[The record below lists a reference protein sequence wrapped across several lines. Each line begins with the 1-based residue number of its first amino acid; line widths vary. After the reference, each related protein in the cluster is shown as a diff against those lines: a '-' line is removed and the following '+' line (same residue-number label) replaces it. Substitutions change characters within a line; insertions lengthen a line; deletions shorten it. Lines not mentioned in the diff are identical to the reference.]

1 MSNLRTALLWLCCIC
16 ALPSFT
22 VAFGDELAG
31 SATDAPQDPQKLNFF
46 EQKIRPVLVQ
56 HCYSCHSAEAREIRG
71 GLLLDSREGLRIG
84 GDSGPALVAGQ
95 PEASELIRALKHES
109 VEMPPDQKLA
119 DSVIQDFEAW
129 IRDGAVDPRSG
140 GTVVVRQK
148 TDIEAGR
155 RFWSFQPLQQMSV
168 PVEGDGWAGNEVDRF
183 IAAKHRQSGITAP
196 PADAGADVILKRLHI
211 VLTGLL
217 PTPEQQ
223 ENFAQK
229 YSQTPDAA
237 VAEVVDSLLNS
248 PRFGERWGRHW
259 LDAVRFAESTGGGR
273 SMMLPDAWRFR
284 DYVIRSFQQDKP
296 YSQLIREHLAGDL
309 LPASSDEQHDDQ
321 VIGAG
326 YLMLGAINY
335 EEQDK
340 EQLRMDVVD
349 EQIDSM
355 GRTFLGMTLGCARC
369 HDHKFDPVPAED
381 YYALA
386 GIFRSTRS
394 LTPGNVCGW
403 VTKPL
408 RQGIDHAASSAWT
421 ARDRELEQQISELRK
436 QAVASAVPA
445 VSEVPGIFVDDDQ
458 AMLEGEWTSSMFQ
471 PPFRGI
477 GYRHSGQPRKGLTA
491 TYPVEIPA
499 DGEYAVRMLI
509 NHGSSRSEQV
519 PVVIFHADGETE
531 LKVNQQLKPASED
544 GFMELGRFRFE
555 AGMSA
560 KVVVNASAAS
570 PGHVIIDAMH
580 WVPAT
585 QLSSPDRRV
594 AQGLTGSPP
603 AVVDSKRPAPQA
615 VPSAQIKKLEELRK
629 EHAKKKPAQ
638 PVAMC
643 VEDEQEVADCPVHVR
658 GEIRNHGSVVPR
670 GFLQVA
676 TQREMPQ
683 QVSEHGRKASGRLEL
698 ADWVASTDNPLTARV
713 WVNRLWQHVMGVG
726 LVRTPDN
733 FGETGQRPTHP
744 ELLNY
749 LAWTLIHTDQ
759 WSTKAMLRR
768 LCNSRTFRMASVPAN
783 DLGES
788 DPENV
793 LWTHAFQRRLEAEC
807 IRDCLLQTSGRL
819 DLSVAGGAQIARLST
834 YDNEY
839 RHADFPMQCRSVFVP
854 AFRNTMLDL
863 FEIFDGANPNSV
875 TGLRTQS
882 NRPAQALFM
891 MNSPFVLQ
899 QATSAAEHHLK
910 QDAIRG
916 MSPEQQVQFAV
927 QTVLCRR
934 AIDQELR
941 LLTTVVSP
949 DPLSAEH
956 WAAVYHALY
965 SSIDFR
971 YIN

>member
-1 MSNLRTALLWLCCIC
+1 
-16 ALPSFT
+16 
-22 VAFGDELAG
+22 
-31 SATDAPQDPQKLNFF
+31 
-46 EQKIRPVLVQ
+46 
-56 HCYSCHSAEAREIRG
+56 
-71 GLLLDSREGLRIG
+71 
-84 GDSGPALVAGQ
+84 
-95 PEASELIRALKHES
+95 
-109 VEMPPDQKLA
+109 
-119 DSVIQDFEAW
+119 
-129 IRDGAVDPRSG
+129 
-140 GTVVVRQK
+140 
-148 TDIEAGR
+148 
-155 RFWSFQPLQQMSV
+155 
-168 PVEGDGWAGNEVDRF
+168 
-183 IAAKHRQSGITAP
+183 
-196 PADAGADVILKRLHI
+196 
-211 VLTGLL
+211 
-217 PTPEQQ
+217 
-223 ENFAQK
+223 
-229 YSQTPDAA
+229 
-237 VAEVVDSLLNS
+237 
-248 PRFGERWGRHW
+248 
-259 LDAVRFAESTGGGR
+259 
-273 SMMLPDAWRFR
+273 
-284 DYVIRSFQQDKP
+284 
-296 YSQLIREHLAGDL
+296 
-309 LPASSDEQHDDQ
+309 
-321 VIGAG
+321 
-326 YLMLGAINY
+326 
-335 EEQDK
+335 
-340 EQLRMDVVD
+340 
-349 EQIDSM
+349 
-355 GRTFLGMTLGCARC
+355 
-369 HDHKFDPVPAED
+369 
-381 YYALA
+381 
-386 GIFRSTRS
+386 
-394 LTPGNVCGW
+394 
-403 VTKPL
+403 
-408 RQGIDHAASSAWT
+408 
-421 ARDRELEQQISELRK
+421 
-436 QAVASAVPA
+436 
-445 VSEVPGIFVDDDQ
+445 
-458 AMLEGEWTSSMFQ
+458 
-471 PPFRGI
+471 
-477 GYRHSGQPRKGLTA
+477 
-491 TYPVEIPA
+491 
-499 DGEYAVRMLI
+499 
-509 NHGSSRSEQV
+509 
-519 PVVIFHADGETE
+519 
-531 LKVNQQLKPASED
+531 
-544 GFMELGRFRFE
+544 
-555 AGMSA
+555 
-560 KVVVNASAAS
+560 
-570 PGHVIIDAMH
+570 
-580 WVPAT
+580 
-585 QLSSPDRRV
+585 
-594 AQGLTGSPP
+594 
-603 AVVDSKRPAPQA
+603 
-615 VPSAQIKKLEELRK
+615 
-629 EHAKKKPAQ
+629 
-638 PVAMC
+638 
-643 VEDEQEVADCPVHVR
+643 
-658 GEIRNHGSVVPR
+658 
-670 GFLQVA
+670 
-676 TQREMPQ
+676 MPQ

-934 AIDQELR
+934 ALDQELR